1 MRTNKTLTKAM
12 TAFLESNLTDDE
24 RELVSGI
31 QKDLALK
38 SGTLQNNESNFQNDM
53 QKVIQILQRDQ
64 PNWAKMTAEYQTQK
78 WTKYKSLYQYLY
90 RVRRER
96 SSPPKTPFSKSNES
110 AQPQTK
116 TLEFKT

>member
-53 QKVIQILQRDQ
+53 QKVI
-64 PNWAKMTAEYQTQK
+64 
-78 WTKYKSLYQYLY
+78 
-90 RVRRER
+90 
-96 SSPPKTPFSKSNES
+96 
-110 AQPQTK
+110 
-116 TLEFKT
+116 